1 VGLGLIAGGATA
13 EKGALGLGGEEF
25 ALRVICVQ
33 DCDCSRS
40 VRAENRFGA
49 EF

>member
-1 VGLGLIAGGATA
+1 MPEAQLAR
-13 EKGALGLGGEEF
+13 KGALGLGGEEF
-25 ALRVICVQ
+25 ARRVMGEK
-33 DCDCSRS
+33 DRDCSRS